1 MSEKLANILLFSLA
15 EQAKLSQTSTHCNY
29 GAIIVNGEKANTSLS
44 RKRKTNHALG
54 HAWQRNTQTNMET
67 SRTVKEFYLADF
79 APNIANMF

>member
-54 HAWQRNTQTNMET
+54 HA
-67 SRTVKEFYLADF
+67 
-79 APNIANMF
+79 